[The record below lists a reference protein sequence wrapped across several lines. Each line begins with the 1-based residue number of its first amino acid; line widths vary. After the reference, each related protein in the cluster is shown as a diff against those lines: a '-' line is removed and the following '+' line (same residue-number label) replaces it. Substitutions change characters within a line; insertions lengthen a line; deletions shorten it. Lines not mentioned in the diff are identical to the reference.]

1 MTQQPEPDHE
11 SSTSGT
17 GIRSLDRA
25 VAILKAFTP
34 ERRRIGVL
42 ELARLTDLSPSTTH
56 RIVSSLTHHGLL
68 HQIAPG
74 GDYALGAATLR
85 IAMAAD
91 ATMDLAWLAQETLVG
106 LRDESGETSAI
117 HVFEPPAARV
127 TLAQQEGLHPLRRSY
142 TDIGQPIPLYQGAS
156 SQALLAYLPQT
167 LIDTVLAGPLTAT
180 TAHTMTD
187 PAVIAAELERI
198 RSRGYAL
205 SMEGRV
211 QGTSSVAAPVFDHAG
226 HIAAALSISGP
237 CGRMPES
244 RWPELARITCSH
256 ARQLSMRLG
265 YQGPSWGPDAS

>member
-1 MTQQPEPDHE
+1 MTHPEAEPD
-11 SSTSGT
+11 STVPGT

-56 RIVSSLTHHGLL
+56 RIVSSLTQHGLL
-68 HQIAPG
+68 HQITAG

-91 ATMDLAWLAQETLVG
+91 ATMDLAWLAQETLIG
-106 LRDESGETSAI
+106 LRDDSGETSAI

-142 TDIGQPIPLYQGAS
+142 TDMGQPIPLYQGAS

-167 LIDTVLAGPLTAT
+167 VIDTVLAGPFTAAT
-180 TAHTMTD
+180 THTMTD

-198 RSRGYAL
+198 RNRGYAL
-205 SMEGRV
+205 SVEGRV
-211 QGTSSVAAPVFDHAG
+211 SGTSSVAAPVFDHAG

-237 CGRMPES
+237 SGRMSES
-244 RWPELARITCSH
+244 RWSDLAAITCSH
-256 ARQLSMRLG
+256 AHRLSTRLG
-265 YQGPSWGPDAS
+265 YQGPSWGPDAP